1 MKKYLKRI
9 FIGFLLVLVALAVVY
24 RELLDY
30 GLAQARTRPIADV
43 LQDATFPDSLKKQ
56 LRLIADIKRFAVD
69 SLGLDDS
76 GSYTQLYDQQG
87 KPILWVITASEKY
100 RLVAKEWA
108 FPVIGKFAYKGFF
121 DTTRAQ
127 TEQKMLIAA
136 GFDTQ
141 IGEVSAWSTLGFL
154 KDPVLSSMLYRGE
167 GSLANLIMHEMTHGT
182 LFVKDNLEL
191 NENLAN
197 FVGDYGATRFMQNRH
212 GANSPQL
219 QRYEFRKRYNDAFSQ
234 HVLMGAKQLNSLY
247 NTFTASFLDKQ
258 KDSLKTALIRQI
270 VSRSDTLLGGLVGQ
284 KYPWRPQKTLNN
296 AFFIGYLTYHAR
308 QNQFRTEFETR
319 FKGNFLAYLRYLK
332 IKYPTSF

>member
-1 MKKYLKRI
+1 M

-30 GLAQARTRPIADV
+30 GLAQARGQLRILTNTRPIADV

-127 TEQKMLIAA
+127 TEQKMLIAV

-141 IGEVSAWSTLGFL
+141 IGEVSAW
-154 KDPVLSSMLYRGE
+154 
-167 GSLANLIMHEMTHGT
+167 
-182 LFVKDNLEL
+182 
-191 NENLAN
+191 
-197 FVGDYGATRFMQNRH
+197 
-212 GANSPQL
+212 
-219 QRYEFRKRYNDAFSQ
+219 
-234 HVLMGAKQLNSLY
+234 
-247 NTFTASFLDKQ
+247 
-258 KDSLKTALIRQI
+258 
-270 VSRSDTLLGGLVGQ
+270 
-284 KYPWRPQKTLNN
+284 
-296 AFFIGYLTYHAR
+296 
-308 QNQFRTEFETR
+308 
-319 FKGNFLAYLRYLK
+319 
-332 IKYPTSF
+332 